1 MGVLSVLR
9 SLDDIATDV
18 GRDTAVAVVSCNNC
32 IRACGAGGEVHL
44 DRLCDELASR
54 GLRVEERILVTN
66 PCSRGYLENYNLG
79 SSVTATV
86 VLACPG
92 TQAGIKS
99 LHPELD
105 VVAGVDS
112 LGLMISSKA
121 TGRLKLVATF
131 PGYEELLGAE
141 FKMGDT
147 SVRFDDRLLAMNE
160 EVEVAQ

>member
-9 SLDDIATDV
+9 NIDKIADDA
-18 GRDTAVAVVSCNNC
+18 GRDAAVAVVSCNNC
-32 IRACGAGGEVHL
+32 IRACGAGGEMHL
-44 DRLCDELASR
+44 DRICDELAAR
-54 GLRVEERILVTN
+54 GVRVEERILVTN

-79 SSVTATV
+79 SAVKAMV

-92 TQAGIKS
+92 TQAGVKS
-99 LHPELD
+99 LHPDVE

-131 PGYEELLGAE
+131 PGYEEQLGAE

-147 SVRFDDRLLAMNE
+147 SVVFDDRVLAMND
-160 EVEVAQ
+160 EVEVTQ